1 MVANNQPA
9 LSAAAWGS
17 EAHVD
22 DVLNERD
29 TTDLKARRTTE
40 ALIAPSPKRE
50 LLVRSLEETLVGK
63 RDEGRR
69 ALSTLVDRLDVDGEP
84 DDMQHLLFAAAVAR
98 RLGSEQADAINLYL
112 RRYEQPQIDLFNL
125 LAERLPLASLAGG
138 IANELLAGFLRG
150 HEEATLLD
158 IGIGTARQEVLLLE
172 AMAEAGTLPR
182 RLTVV
187 GVEPSIASLRRAEES
202 LGAAA
207 RRLGVSLRFHAIAR
221 VAEELRDADWELFGS
236 MPGPL
241 VFNSAFSLHHMPL
254 REDGTDS
261 RDEVFQ
267 RLAVLRPK
275 GVVLCEPNS
284 NHHRLEVRER
294 FENAWRHYGA
304 VFKLLDELE
313 ISRQERNA
321 IKMFFGREIE
331 DVVGTMDDAQRYER
345 HEFAGAWLQRLYRNG
360 FTLAE
365 GMERVRPRHPLV
377 GVRPSRGS
385 VGVEY
390 RGETIVAVLCGT
402 MQDQ

>member
-1 MVANNQPA
+1 VSNIQPA
-9 LSAAAWGS
+9 PLAATWGS
-17 EAHVD
+17 ETQFN

-29 TTDLKARRTTE
+29 TTNFKARRTTE

-50 LLVRSLEETLVGK
+50 LLVRSLEETLAGR

-98 RLGSEQADAINLYL
+98 RLGSEQAEAINLYL

-125 LAERLPLASLAGG
+125 LAERLPLASLAGA
-138 IANELLAGFLRG
+138 IANELLAGFLKG

-172 AMAEAGTLPR
+172 SMAEAGTLPR
-182 RLTVV
+182 RLTIV
-187 GVEPSIASLRRAEES
+187 GVEPGAASLRRAEES

-207 RRLGVSLRFHAIAR
+207 RRLGVSLRFHAINR
-221 VAEELRDADWELFGS
+221 VAEGLRDADWDFIGS

-267 RLAVLRPK
+267 RLALLKPQ

-284 NHHRLEVRER
+284 NHHRLEVHER

-304 VFKLLDELE
+304 VFKLLDELD

-331 DVVGTMDDAQRYER
+331 DVVGTTDDTQRYER

-365 GMERVRPRHPLV
+365 GMERVRPRHASV

-402 MQDQ
+402 MAGQ